1 MHELITKLYQLA
13 LSSHIVSTLL
23 EPVHIVILALPI
35 MTLLLAMIVLTV
47 QLRTRQTLSER
58 NLISTYSFIWY
69 LAAAYLLIIL
79 PLPTRSSV
87 ASLTSAEYNLQ
98 PFYFL
103 SQLKALT
110 PFELG
115 DPSTWLA
122 AFKSDTFFQPFFN
135 ILLFMPIG
143 AYLKWRHRWPLWLIT
158 LTSFSISLFF
168 ETTQLT
174 GLYGYYSRAYRM
186 FDVDDLMMNTLGG
199 IVGAWCLHLIPN
211 KWRNRDHSTRL
222 SWRDHPINWRRIGAL
237 DTDWLMI
244 ATFDTVYFVLVKH
257 FNWPLPH
264 DFRWL
269 YLADIVLFFLLPAW
283 CWQGKTLG
291 GRLLNSQIVTT
302 TGNRANLWQ
311 LLIHYG
317 GLYFIS
323 LPLLFLDLWLFNRL
337 GNVPS
342 ATLNRLDV
350 YLVLVSVILLI
361 VSYDLLLALFSRSH
375 QLWCEKLSRTTV
387 N

>member
-35 MTLLLAMIVLTV
+35 MTLLLAMIILTI

-87 ASLTSAEYNLQ
+87 ASLTTAEYNLQ

-103 SQLKALT
+103 TQLKALT

-135 ILLFMPIG
+135 VLLFMPIG

-158 LTSFSISLFF
+158 LTSFLDFIVLRDHTVNRIIRLLF
-168 ETTQLT
+168 T
-174 GLYGYYSRAYRM
+174 GLP
-186 FDVDDLMMNTLGG
+186 DVRCRRFNDEYVGG
-199 IVGAWCLHLIPN
+199 NC
-211 KWRNRDHSTRL
+211 
-222 SWRDHPINWRRIGAL
+222 RR
-237 DTDWLMI
+237 
-244 ATFDTVYFVLVKH
+244 
-257 FNWPLPH
+257 
-264 DFRWL
+264 
-269 YLADIVLFFLLPAW
+269 
-283 CWQGKTLG
+283 
-291 GRLLNSQIVTT
+291 
-302 TGNRANLWQ
+302 
-311 LLIHYG
+311 
-317 GLYFIS
+317 
-323 LPLLFLDLWLFNRL
+323 
-337 GNVPS
+337 
-342 ATLNRLDV
+342 
-350 YLVLVSVILLI
+350 LVST
-361 VSYDLLLALFSRSH
+361 SDS
-375 QLWCEKLSRTTV
+375 
-387 N
+387 